1 MSQMFANRYDRRLY
15 VHDGAANF
23 IIAYILQLVFQLL
36 FTLVMLSTMTQDE
49 MTIFAKS
56 FVYVVLITSVNA
68 TANLLGPASFSKV
81 LGQNYY
87 KDMGFTRKLSILQI
101 VGLIAIALALVAGS
115 TPIAQWVADFFLKLG
130 FKQNALTAIRL
141 DSVGKLIIALIFMAV
156 IPALAEEMLY
166 RGFIAR
172 AFKKKSF
179 KFAIFMSAFAFAIM
193 HGSPL
198 QLVHQFVLGI
208 VLCMVYFITG
218 SIYAPIIIHFINN
231 AVALV
236 GNFILIKHPIY
247 LTNVSLILMAVIGYI
262 VLAIILYLFI
272 KLSNKRVTLH
282 RFFTSFNEVFKE
294 GFMSDEDRR
303 EYDEK
308 MALIE
313 DKVQET
319 GLEEVREVY
328 AQTKETMDL
337 DEKQKARKSLFLAF
351 GFSIAVFVVNTLSGF
366 FS

>member
-1 MSQMFANRYDRRLY
+1 MFANRYDRKLY

-23 IIAYILQLVFQLL
+23 IIAYVILLIFQLI
-36 FTLVMLSTMTQDE
+36 FTLVILATMTEEEAKAFYDTLLYAVLLT
-49 MTIFAKS
+49 TINE
-56 FVYVVLITSVNA
+56 IA
-68 TANLLGPASFSKV
+68 TLLAPASFSKV

-87 KDMGFTRKLSILQI
+87 KDMGFTRKLSVLQI
-101 VGLIAIALALVAGS
+101 VGLIAIALALVVGS
-115 TPIAQWVADFFLKLG
+115 TPIAQWVAELFLSHGFKPSVVTTLKLE
-130 FKQNALTAIRL
+130 TAG
-141 DSVGKLIIALIFMAV
+141 DLIVALIFMAI
-156 IPALAEEMLY
+156 IPAFAEEMLY

-179 KFAIFMSAFAFAIM
+179 TFAIFMSAFVFAIM
-193 HGSPL
+193 HGTPL

-208 VLCMVYFITG
+208 VLCMVYFITE

-236 GNFILIKHPIY
+236 GNFILIKHPIV
-247 LTNVSLILMAVIGYI
+247 LTNVTLILMVIVGYI

-282 RFFTSFNEVFKE
+282 RFFTSFNEVFRE

-337 DEKQKARKSLFLAF
+337 DEKQKARKSLFLALAF
-351 GFSIAVFVVNTLSGF
+351 GLAMLVLNTINGFIA
-366 FS
+366 